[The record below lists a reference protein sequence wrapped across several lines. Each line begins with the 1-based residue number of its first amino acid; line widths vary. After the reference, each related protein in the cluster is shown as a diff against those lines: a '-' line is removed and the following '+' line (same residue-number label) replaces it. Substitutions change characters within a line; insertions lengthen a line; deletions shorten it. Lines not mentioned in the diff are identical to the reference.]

1 MFSLCLCDENLIV
14 PLILKEGVDMRRLM
28 LIGVLLAISISCYA
42 QESQESYMLLLLDF
56 EDRSGIENPLLAA
69 FNDTISFILS
79 RQTHPVRVRTVLTAD
94 RDALL
99 AHVAATQPDTTL
111 LEQGL
116 TVAEWVDADALI
128 AGSYTKE
135 GTEWSLEAQVY
146 HRREGR
152 KVRQEIKIQA
162 DSLYK
167 LLDEFPA
174 HLLQQFTDA
183 SYVALTTDSWK
194 AYEEFRKGHET
205 LGNYN
210 FLGALEYYDKALE
223 LDPTLALAYAEQS
236 YAYFI
241 TGQGD
246 KATEAIN
253 RALQYVSRASPV
265 EHRAIQALAFC
276 WDAAARS
283 YQYEGI
289 DFLISG
295 GAYDEEWLSWVMANA
310 HDGKG
315 RVEEAAKE
323 YELWFTLAE
332 ERSRWKG
339 DDPSYLLTL
348 ASKCAGAHI
357 HLDRAIEYAEQL
369 LELDP
374 PPTRAV
380 SLLVYL
386 YGQQGQVQKA
396 FQLAL
401 TDTPATDSIRSV
413 LSLGI
418 ANRWDALAQIV
429 LDHDVP
435 LEQVRQS
442 CRPLMDSDDRDIRV
456 ESHYLLAWSHARGG
470 DLDTAK
476 SLYAQIG
483 APWEQDWWVIGP
495 FDGDVYDLDSV
506 LPPEEGI
513 HLNQT
518 YEGAAAHVGWKRT
531 DDGYLNGY
539 VEFTRILDFPEE
551 QLIGGV
557 IGGGI
562 HPRAFPGRG
571 FQKAYS
577 QYRRIVYALIY
588 MESEN
593 VQKADLRLDHGGDI
607 QWKLWLNDTAV
618 FRSDEVVT
626 ILSEFGEECVID
638 SVELRTG
645 LNKIL
650 VKLVQCENRG
660 LRLALQVT
668 DPDGN
673 PIPGLRFR
681 PANEVIGVDVR

>member
-1 MFSLCLCDENLIV
+1 MQ
-14 PLILKEGVDMRRLM
+14 RLM
-28 LIGVLLAISISCYA
+28 LIGILLAISISCYA
-42 QESQESYMLLLLDF
+42 QESQESYTLLLLDF

-69 FNDTISFILS
+69 FNDTISFVLS
-79 RQTHPVRVRTVLTAD
+79 RQIHPVRIRSILTAD
-94 RDALL
+94 RNALL
-99 AHVAATQPDTTL
+99 ARVAATQPDTTL

-116 TVAEWVDADALI
+116 IVAEWVNADALI
-128 AGSYTKE
+128 AGSYTKH
-135 GTEWSLEAQVY
+135 GAQWSLEAQVY

-162 DSLYK
+162 DSLYR

-205 LGNYN
+205 LENYN
-210 FLGALEYYDKALE
+210 FLGALEYYNKALE

-253 RALQYVSRASPV
+253 RALQYVSRASPI
-265 EHRAIQALAFC
+265 EQRAIRALAFC

-283 YQYEGI
+283 YRYEGV

-310 HDGKG
+310 HDEKG
-315 RVEEAAKE
+315 RLEEAAKE

-332 ERSRWKG
+332 ERSQWKG

-357 HLDRAIEYAEQL
+357 HLDKAIEYAEQL
-369 LELDP
+369 LQEDP
-374 PPTRAV
+374 LPMRV
-380 SLLVYL
+380 VNLLVYL
-386 YGQQGQVQKA
+386 YGQQGQMQKS

-401 TDTPATDSIRSV
+401 TDASTTIEERERDSITSAQ
-413 LSLGI
+413 SLGI
-418 ANRWDALAQIV
+418 ANRWDALVQII
-429 LDHDVP
+429 LDHDVS
-435 LEQVRQS
+435 LEQVRQ
-442 CRPLMDSDDRDIRV
+442 CCQPLMDCDDRDTRV
-456 ESHYLLAWSHARGG
+456 ESHYLLAWSHARGD

-506 LPPEEGI
+506 LPPEEGT
-513 HLNQT
+513 HLNQI
-518 YEGAAAHVGWKRT
+518 YEGAAAPVGWKRV

-539 VEFTRILDFPEE
+539 VEFTRVLDFPEE
-551 QLIGGV
+551 QLIGGT

-562 HPRAFPGRG
+562 YPRAFPGSG
-571 FQKAYS
+571 FQKPYS
-577 QYRRIVYALIY
+577 PHRRIVYALIY
-588 MESEN
+588 MESGSA
-593 VQKADLRLDHGGDI
+593 QKAALRLNYSGDT

-618 FRSDEVVT
+618 FRSDGVVVT
-626 ILSEFGEECVID
+626 GDQSEDGSKVLID
-638 SVELRTG
+638 SMELRAG

-650 VKLVQCENRG
+650 MKLVQCENRG